1 MTLIPMYEV
10 SINVVLPAF
19 PEDNGTRLDS
29 FQHQLPKATRSKIT
43 GYTRKD
49 LWYVYS
55 FFTPIIHINSL
66 LHMSPPKYCCTKI
79 LCIRMW

>member
-1 MTLIPMYEV
+1 M

-29 FQHQLPKATRSKIT
+29 FQHQLPKATRSKTT

-49 LWYVYS
+49 LWYLYS
-55 FFTPIIHINSL
+55 YPYHTYKLSFTYESAEVL
-66 LHMSPPKYCCTKI
+66 LYQNTLH
-79 LCIRMW
+79 